1 MTFFND
7 TRSVLEIYALV
18 QLCNASLITMPSADE
33 LSRSLAAIGSER
45 REVRLSSMHARFIEN
60 DGERCV

>member
-7 TRSVLEIYALV
+7 TCSVLEIHALV
-18 QLCNASLITMPSADE
+18 QLRHASLVTMPSADE